1 MAVNKV
7 GLVRWAVNLEGI
19 RRIGEAMY
27 LFRILLGLATIIR
40 VPRFQAIRIREIAS
54 V

>member
-1 MAVNKV
+1 MAVNKA

-19 RRIGEAMY
+19 RRIGVAMY
-27 LFRILLGLATIIR
+27 LFGILLGLTTIIR
-40 VPRFQAIRIREIAS
+40 VLRFQAIRIRKIAS